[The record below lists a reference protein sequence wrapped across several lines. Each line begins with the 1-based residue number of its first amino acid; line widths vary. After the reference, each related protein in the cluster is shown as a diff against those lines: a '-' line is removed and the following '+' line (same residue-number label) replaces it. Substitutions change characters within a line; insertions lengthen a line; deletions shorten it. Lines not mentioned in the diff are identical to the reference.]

1 MSQPNKSKLS
11 PEPQSEEYQ
20 ELIRR
25 PSLKDLKNKEY
36 KDYRQAFE
44 MFDKNKDGNIDISEL
59 ENILKSVG
67 HTPSRQDVLDV
78 FRDVDKNQDGKIEF
92 REFLYL
98 MKQQTVVDELTGN
111 STLKLNVKAAFDMFD
126 SDHDGKLTFSD
137 IKNLMN
143 TIGEKM
149 TDQEIKLL
157 IKAADLDKDGFINFQ
172 EFVQAMTN
180 MHPKQ

>member
-1 MSQPNKSKLS
+1 MNSQVNF
-11 PEPQSEEYQ
+11 
-20 ELIRR
+20 I
-25 PSLKDLKNKEY
+25 
-36 KDYRQAFE
+36 
-44 MFDKNKDGNIDISEL
+44 
-59 ENILKSVG
+59 
-67 HTPSRQDVLDV
+67 
-78 FRDVDKNQDGKIEF
+78 KIH
-92 REFLYL
+92 
-98 MKQQTVVDELTGN
+98 
-111 STLKLNVKAAFDMFD
+111 SAAFDMFD